1 MTDAL
6 ITLKNHNPNFTSNPK
21 YRLINPSNSE
31 LGKVSKFL
39 IEKLNT
45 IIRDKSLVNQ
55 WRDIYIVINW
65 FKNINNKSNCIFM
78 QFDIEEFYPSISIGL
93 LMEAINHINSFVS
106 MSKKRSKNHNAF
118 SQIYLIQ

>member
-6 ITLKNHNPNFTSNPK
+6 ITLKNHKPNFTSNPK

-45 IIRDKSLVNQ
+45 IIRNKSLVNQ
-55 WRDIYIVINW
+55 WRDTYIVINW

>member
-6 ITLKNHNPNFTSNPK
+6 ITLKNHKPNFTSNPK

-55 WRDIYIVINW
+55 WRDTYIVINW
-65 FKNINNKSNCIFM
+65 FKN
-78 QFDIEEFYPSISIGL
+78 Y
-93 LMEAINHINSFVS
+93 
-106 MSKKRSKNHNAF
+106 
-118 SQIYLIQ
+118 

>member
-6 ITLKNHNPNFTSNPK
+6 ITLKNHKPNFTSNPK

-55 WRDIYIVINW
+55 WRDTYIVINW

-93 LMEAINHINSFVS
+93 LMEAINHTNSFVS
-106 MSKKRSKNHNAF
+106 MSTKRSKNHNAF